1 MPQASSPD
9 GNGTRL
15 RNVTFPQARIDIND
29 NFEALQTLNSG
40 NSAPSTTAAHMLWL
54 NTGVNPAVLNI
65 RDATDNAWIPVGS
78 VSSTLFKPLG
88 VTDIA
93 NGGTGKTTKNE
104 AIAELLPDQGDHIGE
119 VLTTDGSTLS
129 WGAGVSFARVLDQK
143 SAGVGGG
150 TSGSANNW
158 HTRELTL
165 TQGASWLTVSNN
177 QFTLTG
183 AGTYFIK
190 FRSPGFQIVQFQA
203 GLYDITNS
211 TFKAYGSSNYAN
223 EGGWETNFYSEGS
236 YVATQTGNV
245 TYEIRMK
252 HSGGAHGDGYGQP
265 TGLSTPEIYTSVEVI
280 KTS

>member
-40 NSAPSTTAAHMLWL
+40 NSAPSTTAAHMPWL
-54 NTGVNPAVLNI
+54 NTGVDPAVLNI
-65 RDATDNAWIPVGS
+65 RAATDNAWMPLGS

-119 VLTTDGSTLS
+119 VLTTNGSTLS
-129 WGAGVSFARVLDQK
+129 WGAGVSFARVFDQK
-143 SAGVGGG
+143 SAGVDGG
-150 TSGSANNW
+150 TSGSAQTW
-158 HTRELTL
+158 HTRELQT
-165 TQGASWLTVSNN
+165 TQGASWLTISNN

-223 EGGWETNFYSEGS
+223 EGGWETNFYSEG
-236 YVATQTGNV
+236 
-245 TYEIRMK
+245 
-252 HSGGAHGDGYGQP
+252 
-265 TGLSTPEIYTSVEVI
+265 
-280 KTS
+280 